1 MGWREITASV
11 PTSPT
16 PKDNNLAE
24 PALTQEKSVSVS
36 PPKCAPK
43 APSDRSPGLTGRID
57 GAEPAN
63 QALEG
68 LLAMVERAQADAKG
82 REGRRTNRT

>member
-11 PTSPT
+11 PTGPT

-82 REGRRTNRT
+82 REGRRTHRT